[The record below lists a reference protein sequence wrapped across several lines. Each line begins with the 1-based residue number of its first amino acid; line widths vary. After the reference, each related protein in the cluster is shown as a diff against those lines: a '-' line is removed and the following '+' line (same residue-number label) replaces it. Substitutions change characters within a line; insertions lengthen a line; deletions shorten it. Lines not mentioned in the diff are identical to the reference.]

1 MKLGKLTRVALAALG
16 FSLSLSVAACSR
28 DHIEAIKAMNQ
39 GDNLVK
45 ISADNAIAKY
55 KEAAQLDPSNH
66 MILWK
71 LSKAQAK
78 KEDWEGMA
86 GTLSQAIGKAPEF
99 ANYSEKRGYALIK
112 AAEEDKNNT
121 DLYEQAVAPLKK
133 CVETDPNRADC
144 YHLLGV
150 AYNWTDEPQQALDY
164 FTKAIEHDPTK
175 AFYYVEPAELYL
187 ALRKPGEAAQ
197 LLEAGVELIP
207 RSEDNRE
214 GIFSLNVALAKAYQ
228 AKGERAKML
237 PVLEDAKK
245 LDAKAKKHPEV
256 NFYLGS
262 FYAKQQPPN
271 ATKAIQYLEKFK
283 KRGCKGPRAQIFKA
297 QCVQADTFVQLLGGL
312 EN

>member
-16 FSLSLSVAACSR
+16 FGLSLSVAACSR

-45 ISADNAIAKY
+45 VSADNAIAKY

-78 KEDWEGMA
+78 KQDWEGMA

-99 ANYSEKRGYALIK
+99 ANYSEKRGFALIS
-112 AAEEDKNNT
+112 AAEEDKHNT

-133 CVETDPNRADC
+133 CIETDPNRADC

-150 AYNWTDEPQQALDY
+150 AYNWTDQPQLALEF

-187 ALRKPGEAAQ
+187 ALRKPAEAAQ
-197 LLEAGVELIP
+197 LLEAGVTLVPKTEV
-207 RSEDNRE
+207 NRE
-214 GIFSLNVALAKAYQ
+214 GIFSLT
-228 AKGERAKML
+228 GDRAKML
-237 PVLEDAKK
+237 PVLETAKK

-271 ATKAIQYLEKFK
+271 ATKAIQYLERFK
-283 KRGCKGPRAQIFKA
+283 KRGCKGPRAVIFKA